1 MLYDRVMSKFGEDF
15 RPAVFRDVRGDQD
28 KVQFA
33 FTALQSVASDQQVA
47 RTQDEWEE
55 AFYRFGRGDL
65 FHRGSLACTRLR
77 EKTRDSRRFE
87 VEGERVLSF
96 TFDKSPLADFSR
108 WTTEI

>member
-47 RTQDEWEE
+47 RTQDEREQ
-55 AFYRFGRGDL
+55 AFYRFGRTYL

-77 EKTRDSRRFE
+77 EKARDSRPFKVAGCRLQ
-87 VEGERVLSF
+87 V
-96 TFDKSPLADFSR
+96 ADSR
-108 WTTEI
+108 LTNC